1 MAAAQSMRWVSGNSH
16 AKQPDY
22 SLEPTLLAG
31 ENATVCCLPGCAKT
45 GEREP
50 EPSGGSARGR

>member
-31 ENATVCCLPGCAKT
+31 ENADGLLPARV
-45 GEREP
+45 REN
-50 EPSGGSARGR
+50 GGA